1 MTERFRRPAVLS
13 ADDPRVVV
21 AEPEIVVR
29 DGTENALP
37 VADREIARTI
47 SSRSKRPRW
56 ATLFWSACS
65 GLLLLAL
72 GLAVTSFVEELFAR
86 APWLGAVGLAL
97 AAIAGLALLAL
108 VLREA
113 IGLIRLG
120 TIETLRNRAV
130 ATIDS
135 DDRDEGRAVVGSLL
149 ALTRRMP
156 QLARA
161 RSRLEGHL
169 ADIIDGRDLVRLA
182 ERELM
187 GSLDVEARRLV
198 IAAAKRVSV
207 VTAVSPRAAVD
218 MLFVLINALALIR
231 KLAVLYGGRPG
242 TLGVLKLFR
251 QVVSH
256 LAMTGGV
263 AVTDSLLQQIVGHGV
278 AAKLS
283 ARLGEGMLNGVL
295 TARLGLLAV
304 DLTRPLPFSELPR
317 PALHD
322 LAGMLLRRDGRDSE
336 AAQAPEPSRPEK
348 QL

>member
-1 MTERFRRPAVLS
+1 MTETFRRPAVVS
-13 ADDPRVVV
+13 ANDPRVVV
-21 AEPEIVVR
+21 AEPEIVLR
-29 DGTENALP
+29 ESTENALA
-37 VADREIARTI
+37 VADREIAQAI
-47 SSRSKRPRW
+47 ASRSRRLRW
-56 ATLFWSACS
+56 GTLFWSACS
-65 GLLLLAL
+65 GLVLLAF
-72 GLAVTSFVEELFAR
+72 GLAVTNFVEELFAR
-86 APWLGAVGLAL
+86 APWLGAVGLVL
-97 AAIAGLALLAL
+97 ATIAGLALFAL

-113 IGLIRLG
+113 IGLMRLR
-120 TIETLRNRAV
+120 TIEALRNRAL

-135 DDRDEGRAVVGSLL
+135 DDRNEGRAVVAELL

-156 QLARA
+156 QLARG
-161 RSRLEGHL
+161 RGRLEGHL
-169 ADIIDGRDLVRLA
+169 SDIIDGRDLVRLA

-187 GSLDVEARRLV
+187 GSLDGEARRLV

-263 AVTDSLLQQIVGHGV
+263 AVTDSLLQQIIGHGV
-278 AAKLS
+278 AARLS

-295 TARLGLLAV
+295 TARLGLLAI

-317 PALHD
+317 PALQD
-322 LAGMLLRRDGRDSE
+322 LAGILLRPQGRDGE
-336 AAQAPEPSRPEK
+336 ASPDPDPADAK
-348 QL
+348 K

>member
-1 MTERFRRPAVLS
+1 MTETFRRPAVLS

-21 AEPEIVVR
+21 AEPEIVLR
-29 DGTENALP
+29 ESTENALA
-37 VADREIARTI
+37 VADREVAQAIA
-47 SSRSKRPRW
+47 SRSKRLRW
-56 ATLFWSACS
+56 GTLFWSACS
-65 GLLLLAL
+65 GLVLLAL

-86 APWLGAVGLAL
+86 APWLGTVGLVL
-97 AAIAGLALLAL
+97 AAVAGLALIAL

-113 IGLIRLG
+113 IGLMRLR
-120 TIETLRNRAV
+120 TIEALRNRAL

-135 DDRDEGRAVVGSLL
+135 DDRNEGRAVVADLL

-156 QLARA
+156 QLARG

-169 ADIIDGRDLVRLA
+169 SDIIDGRDLVRLA

-187 GSLDVEARRLV
+187 GSLDGEARRLV

-263 AVTDSLLQQIVGHGV
+263 AVTDSLLQQIIGHGV
-278 AAKLS
+278 AARLS
-283 ARLGEGMLNGVL
+283 ARLGEGMLNGVM
-295 TARLGLLAV
+295 TARLGLLAI
-304 DLTRPLPFSELPR
+304 DLTRPLPFSKLPR
-317 PALHD
+317 PALQD
-322 LAGMLLRRDGRDSE
+322 LAGILLRPQGRDGE
-336 AAQAPEPSRPEK
+336 AAPGPEPADPK
-348 QL
+348 K